1 MKVRNGFVTNS
12 SSSNFVI
19 AYKSDSSVP
28 IKAFPKMVKY
38 ILESTGEYHQT
49 EKAEIIKNIDDYN
62 NYFLDRYGYG
72 EDQAIEDIVQ
82 EDNRMQEIY
91 DSAID
96 YLNAG
101 YIIAA
106 KRVDN
111 WDEDISGLIREMNDK
126 DNFIILEDDEY

>member
-38 ILESTGEYHQT
+38 ILESTGKYHQT
-49 EKAEIIKNIDDYN
+49 EKAEIIRNIDSYN
-62 NYFLDRYGYG
+62 EYFLDRYGYSN
-72 EDQAIEDIVQ
+72 DQTIQDIIN
-82 EDNRMQEIY
+82 EDNRLQGIY

-101 YIIAA
+101 YIIVA

-111 WDEDISGLIREMNDK
+111 WDENISGLIREMND
-126 DNFIILEDDEY
+126 DYNFIILEDDEY

>member
-49 EKAEIIKNIDDYN
+49 EKAEIIRNIDSYN
-62 NYFLDRYGYG
+62 EYFLDRYGYNNDQTIQDIIN
-72 EDQAIEDIVQ
+72 EDS
-82 EDNRMQEIY
+82 RLQEIY

-101 YIIAA
+101 YAIAI

>member
-1 MKVRNGFVTNS
+1 
-12 SSSNFVI
+12 
-19 AYKSDSSVP
+19 
-28 IKAFPKMVKY
+28 MVKY

-49 EKAEIIKNIDDYN
+49 EKAEIIRNIDSYN
-62 NYFLDRYGYG
+62 EYFLDRYGYNNDQTIQDIIN
-72 EDQAIEDIVQ
+72 EDS
-82 EDNRMQEIY
+82 RLQEIY

-101 YIIAA
+101 YAIAI

>member
-49 EKAEIIKNIDDYN
+49 EKAEIIRNIDSYN
-62 NYFLDRYGYG
+62 EYFLDRYGYSNDQTIQDIIN
-72 EDQAIEDIVQ
+72 EDS
-82 EDNRMQEIY
+82 RLQEIY

-101 YIIAA
+101 YVIAV
-106 KRVDN
+106 KRIDN

>member
-49 EKAEIIKNIDDYN
+49 EKAEIIRNIDSYN
-62 NYFLDRYGYG
+62 EYFLDRYGYSNDQTIQDIIN
-72 EDQAIEDIVQ
+72 EDS
-82 EDNRMQEIY
+82 RLQEIY

-101 YIIAA
+101 YVIAV

>member
-49 EKAEIIKNIDDYN
+49 ENAEKQVGRTE
-62 NYFLDRYGYG
+62 L
-72 EDQAIEDIVQ
+72 
-82 EDNRMQEIY
+82 
-91 DSAID
+91 
-96 YLNAG
+96 
-101 YIIAA
+101 
-106 KRVDN
+106 
-111 WDEDISGLIREMNDK
+111 
-126 DNFIILEDDEY
+126 

>member
-19 AYKSDSSVP
+19 AYKSANAIPV
-28 IKAFPKMVKY
+28 KAFPKMVKY

-49 EKAEIIKNIDDYN
+49 EKAEIIRNIDSYN
-62 NYFLDRYGYG
+62 EYFLDRYGYNNDQTIQDIIN
-72 EDQAIEDIVQ
+72 EDS
-82 EDNRMQEIY
+82 RLQEIY

-101 YIIAA
+101 YAIAI